1 MYPRTFRYLAPK
13 TLSEAVDFALSH
25 PEEAKYLA
33 GGQSLIPMMK
43 LRIAS
48 PSYIIDVNRI
58 KDLSYIKVT
67 DSKLLIGAL
76 ARHSDIEHS
85 LTVEKNMPILK
96 EAAAQ
101 IADQQVRNLGTKA
114 GSISHADPA
123 ADWPAVA
130 LACKA
135 EFSIVGRNERTVR
148 ADDFFLG
155 PFQTALEPGEF
166 LKEIRIPLP
175 DGRYGYSY
183 MKFERKAGDFA
194 TVGVAVML
202 RLKENAIDDAAIA
215 LTAVAPKQFRL
226 YDAEKLLMGKEPSKE
241 LIEEA
246 SKVAAE
252 KSEPSADLRGS
263 VEYKREMARIF
274 TKRAIK
280 AALVRAGWGGS

>member
-13 TLSEAVDFALSH
+13 TLNEAVEFALSH

-48 PSYIIDVNRI
+48 PAYVIDVNRI
-58 KDLSYIKVT
+58 NGLSYIKVS
-67 DSKLLIGAL
+67 DSMLSIGAL

-85 LTVEKNMPILK
+85 DIVEKNMPILK

-101 IADQQVRNLGTKA
+101 IADQQVRNLGTMA

-130 LACKA
+130 LACRA
-135 EFSIVGRNERTVR
+135 EFSIIGKNERAVK
-148 ADDFFLG
+148 ADDFFQG
-155 PFQTALEPGEF
+155 PFQTAMEPGEF
-166 LKEIRIPLP
+166 LREIKIPLP
-175 DGRYGYSY
+175 EGRYGYSY

-202 RLKENAIDDAAIA
+202 RLNGNVIDDAAIA

-226 YDAEKLLMGKEPSKE
+226 YDAEKLLTGKEPSNE

-246 SKVAAE
+246 SKIAAE

-280 AALVRAGWGGS
+280 AALARAGWVGN